1 MTNNES
7 LLFIV
12 YMTKY
17 YVQIT
22 KIIALLLIFKLK

>member
-1 MTNNES
+1 MTYNDG

-12 YMTKY
+12 YMTKV

-22 KIIALLLIFKLK
+22 KMIALLLIFKLK

>member
-1 MTNNES
+1 MTYNDG

-12 YMTKY
+12 YMTKF

-22 KIIALLLIFKLK
+22 KMIALLLIFKLK